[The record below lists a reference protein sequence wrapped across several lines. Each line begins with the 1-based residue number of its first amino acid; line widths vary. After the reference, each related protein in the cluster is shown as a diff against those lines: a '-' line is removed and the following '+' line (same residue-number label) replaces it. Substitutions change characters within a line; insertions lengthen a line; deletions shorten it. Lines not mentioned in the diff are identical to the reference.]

1 MVTVTSA
8 KATKS
13 AASSNA
19 KKKAPTKTET
29 MRKIGERMA
38 AKAKASP
45 LVLDLDKARANCV
58 SKTGESTSAAR
69 VYAHALIAKF
79 GPDYY
84 TFTTANCR
92 TDNEKAHLAGIEEE
106 RKRCQADYAAK
117 YGAEGQNMPWSR
129 AKAIAKG
136 LREGN
141 EPRAGK
147 PLDVTQR
154 TVLTS
159 LYKKAMKEERPTE
172 TELAVNDAIGRL
184 LISAFKIDLSTLG

>member
-1 MVTVTSA
+1 MVTNNTH
-8 KATKS
+8 KA
-13 AASSNA
+13 AANNA
-19 KKKAPTKTET
+19 KNKAPTKVEQ
-29 MRKIGERMA
+29 MRKIGERLA

-45 LVLDLDKARANCV
+45 LVNDLDKARANCV

-79 GPDYY
+79 GGDYY

-92 TDNEKAHLAGIEEE
+92 TDNEKAHLAAIEEE
-106 RKRCQADYAAK
+106 RKRCSSDYAAK
-117 YGAEGQNMPWSR
+117 YGEEGKNMPWSR

-136 LREGN
+136 MREGS

-147 PLDVTQR
+147 PLDETQKA
-154 TVLTS
+154 VLTS

-172 TELAVNDAIGRL
+172 AELAVNDAIGRL
-184 LISAFKIDLSTLG
+184 LIAAFKIDLSTLG

>member
-1 MVTVTSA
+1 MVTNNT
-8 KATKS
+8 KA

-19 KKKAPTKTET
+19 KKKGPTKVEQ
-29 MRKIGERMA
+29 MRKIAERLS

-45 LVLDLDKARANCV
+45 LVNDLDKARANAV
-58 SKTGESTSAAR
+58 TKEGESGSAAR

-79 GPDYY
+79 GGDYY

-92 TDNEKAHLAGIEEE
+92 TDNEKAHFAAIDEE

-129 AKAIAKG
+129 AKKIAKA
-136 LREGN
+136 LREGS

-147 PLDVTQR
+147 PLDETQKA
-154 TVLTS
+154 TLTA

-172 TELAVNDAIGRL
+172 AELAVNDAIGRL
-184 LISAFKIDLSTLG
+184 LIAAFKIDLSTLG